1 MSLAKKIRLLFFAAC
16 LSDGPDRPEAAVL
29 HPCSRDSMDM
39 DDDSEDAIT
48 IEYDIT
54 IEYEP
59 QGADR

>member
-1 MSLAKKIRLLFFAAC
+1 MSLAKKIRLLFCAAC
-16 LSDGPDRPEAAVL
+16 LSTGPIVQVAVL

>member
-1 MSLAKKIRLLFFAAC
+1 MSLAKKIRLLFIAAC
-16 LSDGPDRPEAAVL
+16 LTDGPDRPGCRPA
-29 HPCSRDSMDM
+29 PCSRDSMDM